1 MRSLNTG
8 PVEGDGPAPQSEP
21 THLEPTN
28 VEQWVAAQLAVAPA
42 LTPGQLDRLQTLL
55 APVPLVAAQSA

>member
-21 THLEPTN
+21 TNVEPTN
-28 VEQWVAAQLAVAPA
+28 LEQWVAAQLALAPA
-42 LTPGQLDRLQTLL
+42 LTAGQLDLLQTLL
-55 APVPLVAAQSA
+55 APVPPVAAQSA